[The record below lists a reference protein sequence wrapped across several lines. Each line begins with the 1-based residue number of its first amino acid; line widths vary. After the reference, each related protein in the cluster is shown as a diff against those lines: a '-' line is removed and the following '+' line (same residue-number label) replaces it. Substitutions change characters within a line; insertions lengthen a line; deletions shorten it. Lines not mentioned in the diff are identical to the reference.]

1 MPGDLVLEVGGS
13 MKYSGI
19 KDFKEDTFLD
29 LKQLSKYS
37 TFSDST
43 LRIYLSDPDKPI
55 PFFRVNRKILVKKS
69 EFDIWMEQFR
79 GENNDLDHI
88 VEEMIN
94 DL

>member
-1 MPGDLVLEVGGS
+1 M
-13 MKYSGI
+13 MKYLGT

-29 LKQLSKYS
+29 LKQLSLYS

-43 LRIYLSDPDKPI
+43 LRDYLSNPEQPI

-69 EFDIWMEQFR
+69 EFDRWMEQFR
-79 GENNDLDHI
+79 VENNDLNHI
-88 VEEMIN
+88 VDEMTN